1 LKKILLLGLLGLSS
15 AFGSQI
21 AQYVSLSQGQDYAL
35 TNVGGTSESLVS
47 GVDIP
52 IGFFWAG
59 GLGLPAGM
67 ITAKLNFSAT
77 SNTPATVDGSG
88 NVSEQSWSGTF
99 SILDA
104 ANKNLLSG
112 TFGPTGLFSS
122 TSNSASFSDSTPAL
136 SEVTFTSDFLDF
148 SNTSQRGLSV
158 ALTNF
163 QINGNSSNLSVG
175 PGGFPTSGNY
185 AGTGSFSST
194 FITPEPSSLT
204 LIGSSLVGLSMLFR
218 RRRS

>member
-1 LKKILLLGLLGLSS
+1 
-15 AFGSQI
+15 
-21 AQYVSLSQGQDYAL
+21 
-35 TNVGGTSESLVS
+35 
-47 GVDIP
+47 
-52 IGFFWAG
+52 
-59 GLGLPAGM
+59 LPAGM

-88 NVSEQSWSGTF
+88 NILEQSWSGTF
-99 SILDA
+99 SILNL
-104 ANKNLLSG
+104 ANQNLLSG
-112 TFGPTGLFSS
+112 TFGPTGLFSGNG
-122 TSNSASFSDSTPAL
+122 TSASLADSAPPAP
-136 SEVTFTSDFLDF
+136 EVTFTSDFLDF
-148 SNTSQRGLSV
+148 SNTSQRGLSL

-163 QINGNSSNLSVG
+163 QIGGTSSNLSMG